1 MNIHLTSGTFD
12 FLFKM
17 KKKHLAES
25 MILMQNIDNAVL
37 LHETTKSSVFNT
49 PRSFQ
54 VLDSFG
60 PLENRG
66 YVVMNNIPVT
76 EEERPLFEY
85 RLKNI
90 KNLFQNLKGFLAI
103 RILQPLKSDTYIV
116 LTLWQ
121 NEKAYMDWEHS
132 ASYDMFMNEVEMN
145 LSFKTAQ
152 LLIGSSYIT
161 KYFIPEEK

>member
-1 MNIHLTSGTFD
+1 
-12 FLFKM
+12 
-17 KKKHLAES
+17 
-25 MILMQNIDNAVL
+25 
-37 LHETTKSSVFNT
+37 
-49 PRSFQ
+49 
-54 VLDSFG
+54 
-60 PLENRG
+60 
-66 YVVMNNIPVT
+66 MNNIPVT

-145 LSFKTAQ
+145 PSFKTAQ
-152 LLIGSSYIT
+152 LLIGSSYVT